1 MENDKVIFQIA
12 AEERG
17 LYLRFKRL
25 WDFVFALLA
34 LLFLFPLFILVALVI
49 KMTDLKA
56 PIIFKQVRVGRNGS
70 NFQMYKFRTMRPNAE
85 TELAKYLELNE
96 IKGAMFKMKRDPRVT
111 PIGRFLRKTSI
122 DEFPQLWN
130 VIRGEMSLV
139 GPRPPLPREVEMY
152 SAYDKM
158 RLTVTPGCTGLWQ
171 VSGRNQIG
179 FAEMVEL
186 DLAYIQHMSFLN
198 DLKILARTILVV
210 IAPKGA
216 Y

>member
-1 MENDKVIFQIA
+1 MENNKVIFQIA
-12 AEERG
+12 EERS

-25 WDFVFALLA
+25 GDFVFALLA

-186 DLAYIQHMSFLN
+186 DLTYIQHMSFLN

-210 IAPKGA
+210 LAPKGA